1 VAFITID
8 QAIRTAEDAGLN
20 RGYAENE
27 IRRSAATAIDTK
39 FDIFMSHSNEEV
51 RVIAGV
57 KLIVERHTSLSVY
70 VDWIEDDQM
79 DSSQVTPQ
87 TAGML
92 RQRMRHS
99 RFLLY
104 VTSQPS
110 PKSRWMPWELGYFDG
125 LRPDRVGILP
135 IVRTSGDSFTG
146 HEYMGLYPSYE
157 LINFAE
163 FGKSIGRFSGQQ
175 RAVRLATEAVGDL

>member
-1 VAFITID
+1 
-8 QAIRTAEDAGLN
+8 
-20 RGYAENE
+20 
-27 IRRSAATAIDTK
+27 
-39 FDIFMSHSNEEV
+39 MSHSNEEA

-57 KLIVERHTSLSVY
+57 KLIVERHTRLSVY
-70 VDWIEDDQM
+70 VDWIDDAQM
-79 DSSQVTPQ
+79 DRSQVTPQ

-104 VTSQPS
+104 VTSQAA
-110 PKSRWMPWELGYFDG
+110 PKSKWMPWELGYFDG

-175 RAVRLATEAVGDL
+175 RAVRLVTEAAADL

>member
-1 VAFITID
+1 M
-8 QAIRTAEDAGLN
+8 
-20 RGYAENE
+20 
-27 IRRSAATAIDTK
+27 DTQ
-39 FDIFMSHSNEEV
+39 FDVFMSHSHEEA

-70 VDWIEDDQM
+70 VGWTEDAQM
-79 DSSQVTPQ
+79 DRSQVTPQ
-87 TAGML
+87 TAGLL

-104 VTSQPS
+104 VTSQASPPS
-110 PKSRWMPWELGYFDG
+110 KWMPWELGYFDG

-146 HEYMGLYPSYE
+146 HEFIGLYPSYE
-157 LINFAE
+157 LINFAD

-175 RAVRLATEAVGDL
+175 RAVRLAAEAVGDL